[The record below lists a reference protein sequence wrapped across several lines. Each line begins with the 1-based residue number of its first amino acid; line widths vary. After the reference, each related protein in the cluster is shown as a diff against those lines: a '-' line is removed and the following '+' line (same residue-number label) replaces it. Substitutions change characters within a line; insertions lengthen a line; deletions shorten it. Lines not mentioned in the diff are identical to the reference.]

1 MYRFGY
7 VNILIVEVIKNQFRF
22 DNMFIQMDSV
32 QYILFRVA

>member
-22 DNMFIQMDSV
+22 DNMFIQTDSV
-32 QYILFRVA
+32 PIYSV